1 MAEQQ
6 VIRPRVLKSYTVP
19 TDPLFDTQWNVVSF
33 FNMKTCLN
41 FGVLNSDLYYWDKYF
56 AAKFWAVWRAVQRK

>member
-6 VIRPRVLKSYTVP
+6 VIRPRVSKSYTVP

-33 FNMKTCLN
+33 MTVCSNVD
-41 FGVLNSDLYYWDKYF
+41 VLKFPLLYNF
-56 AAKFWAVWRAVQRK
+56 AAKFWAVWRAVQGK

>member
-33 FNMKTCLN
+33 L
-41 FGVLNSDLYYWDKYF
+41 
-56 AAKFWAVWRAVQRK
+56 